1 MTGAL
6 VRHLLVV
13 GAGPGISAATA
24 RRLGRQ
30 GYAVGLIGRRQ
41 EALADLATELR
52 GSVPRVEW
60 AAADAG
66 DAAELRGAVE
76 GLVDRIGPVDVLL
89 YNVSVGREAA
99 VPELTPED
107 LLADV
112 AAGAVGLQTA
122 VRAVLPG
129 MRERGAG
136 TVLVTGGG
144 SADRPIASMASLG
157 VQKAALRALAEVQAR
172 ALAPEG
178 IHVATVTVR
187 GLVGEDRQITPD
199 RVADLYAELV
209 AETAGPREGWR
220 TTIDLTP

>member
-1 MTGAL
+1 VTR
-6 VRHLLVV
+6 RHLLVV

-24 RRLGRQ
+24 RRFGAE

-41 EALADLATELR
+41 GALAQLGADLR
-52 GSVPRVEW
+52 KSVSHVEW
-60 AAADAG
+60 AGADAG
-66 DAAELRGAVE
+66 DPRSLAVAVGALVE
-76 GLVDRIGPVDVLL
+76 RCGPVDVLL

-99 VPELTPED
+99 VPDLSPEE
-107 LLADV
+107 LLADL

-122 VRAVLPG
+122 VRAALPG
-129 MRERGAG
+129 MRERGSG

-144 SADRPIASMASLG
+144 SADRPVPSMASLG

-187 GLVGEDRQITPD
+187 GLVGEDKQISPD
-199 RVADLYAELV
+199 RVAGVYAELV
-209 AETAGPREGWR
+209 AETAGPAGNWR
-220 TTIDLTP
+220 TVVELTAH

>member
-1 MTGAL
+1 VKAP
-6 VRHLLVV
+6 HLLVV
-13 GAGPGISAATA
+13 GAGHGISAATA
-24 RRLGRQ
+24 RRFGGQ

-41 EALADLATELR
+41 GALAELGAELR
-52 GSVPRVEW
+52 QSVSRVEW
-60 AAADAG
+60 AGADAG
-66 DAAELRGAVE
+66 DPRSLGVAVAALVE
-76 GLVDRIGPVDVLL
+76 KLGPVDVLL

-99 VPELTPED
+99 VPDLAPED

-129 MRERGAG
+129 MRERRSG

-144 SADRPIASMASLG
+144 SADRPIPSMASLG

-172 ALAPEG
+172 ALAHDG

-187 GLVGEDRQITPD
+187 GLVGEDKQITPD
-199 RVADLYAELV
+199 RVAGVYAELA
-209 AETAGPREGWR
+209 AETAGPAEQWR
-220 TTIDLTP
+220 TVVDLR